1 MVTLGGTVAIGRQVA
16 LSARQLMM
24 KCALGSIGVIV
35 NSRFT
40 NYQLPIT
47 HYPLPITHYQLPIT
61 HSQIGDAMLQISS
74 ELAASN
80 RIILMKDEVYRLPQT
95 HREIQV
101 LSGIAWITIDT
112 QDIILNNSEK
122 VTLPSSKNPAVI
134 SALNNVSL
142 ILAVW

>member
-1 MVTLGGTVAIGRQVA
+1 
-16 LSARQLMM
+16 
-24 KCALGSIGVIV
+24 
-35 NSRFT
+35 
-40 NYQLPIT
+40 
-47 HYPLPITHYQLPIT
+47 
-61 HSQIGDAMLQISS
+61 MLQISS
-74 ELAASN
+74 ELAASD

-95 HREIQV
+95 YREIQV